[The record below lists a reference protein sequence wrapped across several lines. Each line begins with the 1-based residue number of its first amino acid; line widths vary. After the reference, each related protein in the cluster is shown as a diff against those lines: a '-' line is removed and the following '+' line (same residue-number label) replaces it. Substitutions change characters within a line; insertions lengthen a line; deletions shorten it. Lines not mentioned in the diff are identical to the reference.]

1 MDEPGRVI
9 GDDLAMRMRVETTS
23 AATVEQTFA
32 SRVEQSVRERACRES
47 GALSYEVL
55 IEHAA
60 DGGARVQVQRVMAPQ
75 VPDFIR
81 RFVGDSITI
90 GQVEQWSAPGPTGT
104 RTAVVNVTVKGQPA
118 SMTGSMVLS
127 PTPDGS
133 TELVTGEVKVGIPF
147 LGRQIEPEIVKVIEG
162 ALRIEQRVG
171 QDWVRENG

>member
-1 MDEPGRVI
+1 MK
-9 GDDLAMRMRVETTS
+9 MRVETTS

-55 IEHAA
+55 IEHAS
-60 DGGARVQVQRVMAPQ
+60 DGGARVLVRRVMPAR
-75 VPDFIR
+75 VPEIAR
-81 RFVGDSITI
+81 RFVGETLSID
-90 GQVEQWSAPGPTGT
+90 QVEQWSALGPTGT

-147 LGRQIEPEIVKVIEG
+147 LGRQIEPEIVKVIES